1 MTGAATGR
9 QKERPDPSSEGKSS
23 QDKSSQD
30 QSPQVKSSQAKSSQV
45 SAQVRSSQAEDE
57 KLIGRCLKGD
67 QEAWSAL
74 IDKYKTLIYSI
85 PIKLGMYQ
93 DAGDIFQ
100 SVCVDLLSELPRL
113 REHRALPKWLMQTCY
128 HKCLHHQRAA
138 DRMVEFASE
147 GAESEAALPARRG
160 ASEEEIPEHLLV
172 QLEQEQILR
181 DSISALPEKCE
192 RMVRLLFFEIPPRPY
207 ETIAKELGMA
217 AGSIG
222 AIRGRCLA
230 HLKKHLEKRGF

>member
-9 QKERPDPSSEGKSS
+9 QKDRPSDPSS
-23 QDKSSQD
+23 
-30 QSPQVKSSQAKSSQV
+30 AN
-45 SAQVRSSQAEDE
+45 ADE
-57 KLIGRCLKGD
+57 RLIGRCLKGD

-74 IDKYKTLIYSI
+74 IDKYKNLIYSI
-85 PIKLGMYQ
+85 PIRLGMHQ

-128 HKCLHHQRAA
+128 HKCLHYQRAA
-138 DRMVEFASE
+138 GRLVELAPE
-147 GAESEAALPARRG
+147 GTDSDSALPASG
-160 ASEEEIPEHLLV
+160 DDDLPEHMLV

-181 DSISALPEKCE
+181 DAIAELPDKCE

-207 ETIAKELGMA
+207 EDIAGELGMA
-217 AGSIG
+217 TGSIG

-230 HLKKHLEKRGF
+230 YLRKQLEKRGF

>member
-9 QKERPDPSSEGKSS
+9 QKERPADSS
-23 QDKSSQD
+23 
-30 QSPQVKSSQAKSSQV
+30 
-45 SAQVRSSQAEDE
+45 DE
-57 KLIGRCLKGD
+57 RLIAGCLKGD
-67 QEAWSAL
+67 QESWSAL
-74 IDKYKTLIYSI
+74 IDKYKNLIYSI
-85 PIKLGMYQ
+85 PVKLGMHQ

-100 SVCVDLLSELPRL
+100 SVCVDLLTELPRL

-138 DRMVEFASE
+138 ERLVELSPE
-147 GAESEAALPARRG
+147 GTDSDSALPATS
-160 ASEEEIPEHLLV
+160 ADDLPEHMLV

-181 DSISALPEKCE
+181 DCIAELPEKCE

-207 ETIAKELGMA
+207 EDIAEARGMA
-217 AGSIG
+217 TGSIG

-230 HLKKHLEKRGF
+230 YLKKYLEKRGF

>member
-1 MTGAATGR
+1 MTGTATGR
-9 QKERPDPSSEGKSS
+9 QKEQPTDSSPSH
-23 QDKSSQD
+23 
-30 QSPQVKSSQAKSSQV
+30 
-45 SAQVRSSQAEDE
+45 SADE
-57 KLIGRCLKGD
+57 RLIGRCLKGD

-74 IDKYKTLIYSI
+74 IDKYKNLIYSI
-85 PIKLGMYQ
+85 PIKLGMHQ

-128 HKCLHHQRAA
+128 HKCLHYQRAA
-138 DRMVEFASE
+138 ARLVELAPE
-147 GAESEAALPARRG
+147 GADSDAAPPASN
-160 ASEEEIPEHLLV
+160 ADDLPEHMLV

-181 DSISALPEKCE
+181 DAVSELPEKCE

-207 ETIAKELGMA
+207 ESVAEELGMA
-217 AGSIG
+217 TGSIG

-230 HLKKHLEKRGF
+230 YLRKQLQKRGF

>member
-1 MTGAATGR
+1 MTGTATGR
-9 QKERPDPSSEGKSS
+9 QKEHPANSSLAHSS
-23 QDKSSQD
+23 DE
-30 QSPQVKSSQAKSSQV
+30 QV
-45 SAQVRSSQAEDE
+45 
-57 KLIGRCLKGD
+57 IGRCLKGD

-74 IDKYKTLIYSI
+74 IDKYKNLIYSI

-128 HKCLHHQRAA
+128 HKCLRYQRAT
-138 DRMVEFASE
+138 DRLVELAPEGTDSDAAS
-147 GAESEAALPARRG
+147 PARS
-160 ASEEEIPEHLLV
+160 ADDLPEHLLM

-181 DSISALPEKCE
+181 DAISELPEKCE
-192 RMVRLLFFEIPPRPY
+192 RMVRLLFFENPPRPY
-207 ETIAKELGMA
+207 ENIAEELGMA
-217 AGSIG
+217 TGSIG

-230 HLKKHLEKRGF
+230 YLRKHLEKRGF

>member
-1 MTGAATGR
+1 M
-9 QKERPDPSSEGKSS
+9 
-23 QDKSSQD
+23 
-30 QSPQVKSSQAKSSQV
+30 
-45 SAQVRSSQAEDE
+45 
-57 KLIGRCLKGD
+57 IGRCLKGD

-74 IDKYKTLIYSI
+74 IDKYKNLIYSI

-138 DRMVEFASE
+138 DRTVELAPE
-147 GAESEAALPARRG
+147 GAGGEESSPARRG
-160 ASEEEIPEHLLV
+160 ASEEELPEHLLV

-217 AGSIG
+217 TGSIG

>member
-9 QKERPDPSSEGKSS
+9 QKERLDGVPRADSSLVHSS
-23 QDKSSQD
+23 
-30 QSPQVKSSQAKSSQV
+30 
-45 SAQVRSSQAEDE
+45 DE
-57 KLIGRCLKGD
+57 QLIGRCLKGD

-74 IDKYKTLIYSI
+74 VDKYKNLIYSI
-85 PIKLGMYQ
+85 PVKLGMHQ

-100 SVCVDLLSELPRL
+100 SVCVDLLSDLPRL

-128 HKCLHHQRAA
+128 HKCLRYQREA
-138 DRMVEFASE
+138 DRLVELAPEGTDSE
-147 GAESEAALPARRG
+147 GALPA
-160 ASEEEIPEHLLV
+160 SSVDELPEHLLL

-181 DSISALPEKCE
+181 DAIAELPAKCE
-192 RMVRLLFFEIPPRPY
+192 RMVRLLFLEIPPRPY
-207 ETIAKELGMA
+207 EDVAKELGMA
-217 AGSIG
+217 TGSIG